1 MSLVYTDEN
10 NISQRRNNMKKIIS
24 FILCICMLAGIAV
37 LTGCGKTDEPEST
50 TGSSGTTAQV
60 TPPEDLSLIHI

>member
-37 LTGCGKTDEPEST
+37 LAGCGQTDEP
-50 TGSSGTTAQV
+50 
-60 TPPEDLSLIHI
+60 